1 MLTFRPKT
9 TGYDDD
15 DDDGNGDIVWKVVD
29 YHKARQGR
37 PLLLGGS
44 QPVSAVG
51 GPVGGANKCFL
62 FFFAATPN
70 ATSVSLSLVI
80 VGSHR
85 VRLPARRAG
94 VPIQLRYRIIG

>member
-15 DDDGNGDIVWKVVD
+15 DDDDNGDIVWKVVD

-62 FFFAATPN
+62 FFSSPPPQTQPVCLF
-70 ATSVSLSLVI
+70 LS
-80 VGSHR
+80 
-85 VRLPARRAG
+85 
-94 VPIQLRYRIIG
+94 